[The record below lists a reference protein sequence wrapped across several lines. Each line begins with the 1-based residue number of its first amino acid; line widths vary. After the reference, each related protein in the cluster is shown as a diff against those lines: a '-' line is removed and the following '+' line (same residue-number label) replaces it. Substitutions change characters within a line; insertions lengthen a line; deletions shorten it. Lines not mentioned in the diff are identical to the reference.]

1 MSHTIEFQATTGAGN
16 VEVNVTMSFEA
27 DKYTSWAENI
37 DMVTFNGM
45 DIMGLMTEEQFS
57 ELEAQGMEAIKAQ
70 REWEVVNYEP

>member
-1 MSHTIEFQATTGAGN
+1 MHTIEFQAKTGAGS

-45 DIMGLMTEEQFS
+45 DIMGLMTDEQFAD
-57 ELEAQGMEAIKAQ
+57 LEAKGVRAIETQ
-70 REWEVVNYEP
+70 RHWEIVNYEP